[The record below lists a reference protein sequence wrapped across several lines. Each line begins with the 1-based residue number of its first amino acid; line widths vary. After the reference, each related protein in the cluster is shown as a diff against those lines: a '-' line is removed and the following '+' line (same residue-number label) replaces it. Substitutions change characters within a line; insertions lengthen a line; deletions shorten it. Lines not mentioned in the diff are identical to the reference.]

1 MKMDK
6 KDILIAS
13 DLLSLEIIIEKADV
27 VLDDLRNVCFT
38 DDYCPG
44 EELGNVVLKRLYHE
58 ADIRSSILCDY
69 ITEAQETI
77 RNIKKN
83 LLEKE
88 VQNDKDT
95 GIV

>member
-6 KDILIAS
+6 KEVLIAD
-13 DLLSLEIIIEKADV
+13 DLLSLEITIEKADV
-27 VLDDLRNVCFT
+27 VLNDLRNVCFT
-38 DDYCPG
+38 DDYCSG
-44 EELGNVVLKRLYHE
+44 EEPGNGVLKRLYHE

-77 RNIKKN
+77 NNIKKN

-88 VQNDKDT
+88 VQNDR
-95 GIV
+95 

>member
-6 KDILIAS
+6 KDVLIAS
-13 DLLSLEIIIEKADV
+13 DLLSLEITIEKADT
-27 VLDDLRNVCFT
+27 VLNDLRNEYFT
-38 DDYCPG
+38 F
-44 EELGNVVLKRLYHE
+44 EEPENVVLKRLFHE
-58 ADIRSSILCDY
+58 ADIRSTILCDY

-77 RNIKKN
+77 NNIKKN

-88 VQNDKDT
+88 VQNGKDT

>member
-6 KDILIAS
+6 KDVLIAN
-13 DLLSLEIIIEKADV
+13 DLLSLEITIEKADV

-38 DDYCPG
+38 DDYYPG
-44 EELGNVVLKRLYHE
+44 EEPGNVVLKRLYHE

-77 RNIKKN
+77 NNIKKN

-88 VQNDKDT
+88 VQNGKDT

>member
-6 KDILIAS
+6 KEFLIAD
-13 DLLSLEIIIEKADV
+13 DLLSLEITIEKADT
-27 VLDDLRNVCFT
+27 VLNDLRNEYFT
-38 DDYCPG
+38 F
-44 EELGNVVLKRLYHE
+44 EEPENVVLKRLLHE

-77 RNIKKN
+77 SNIKKN

-88 VQNDKDT
+88 VQNDR
-95 GIV
+95 